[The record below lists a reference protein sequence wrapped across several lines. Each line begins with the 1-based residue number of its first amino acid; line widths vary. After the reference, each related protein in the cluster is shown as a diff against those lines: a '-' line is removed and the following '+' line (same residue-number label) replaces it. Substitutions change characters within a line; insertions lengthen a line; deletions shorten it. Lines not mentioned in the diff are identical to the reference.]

1 MQRFC
6 KYMGEIES
14 ENRVKD
20 LLIVEPGI
28 SMENLIEN
36 AIACPE
42 LFDDYRAGILRKQE
56 AER

>member
-1 MQRFC
+1 
-6 KYMGEIES
+6 MGEIES